1 MRVVVSRSVSRS
13 LSARP
18 LRRPRPGRH
27 TIPAT
32 IACWIAFALV
42 AFAIQYFLGSSEVR
56 AQFGAV
62 SAAPAGITV
71 IDGDTIRVAGEKQS
85 VRLVGFNAPETRHA
99 ACADEA
105 DLGSRAT
112 ERLKQLL
119 QSKNINLTKVACAC
133 RPGTEGTRACNYGRA
148 CGVLKADGHD
158 VGATLIAEGLA
169 VDFRCGAT
177 GCPPTPRPWCSHAAA
192 AAG

>member
-1 MRVVVSRSVSRS
+1 MHLVSSRGVPRSWQLPSNRP
-13 LSARP
+13 LRSARP
-18 LRRPRPGRH
+18 GRFS
-27 TIPAT
+27 IPVT

-42 AFAIQYFLGSSEVR
+42 AFAIQYFIGGGEVR

-62 SAAPAGITV
+62 SAAPAAITV
-71 IDGDTIRVAGEKQS
+71 IDGDTIRVAGEPRS
-85 VRLVGFNAPETRHA
+85 IRLVGFNAPETRDA

-119 QSKNINLTKVACAC
+119 QSKNINLTKIACAC
-133 RPGTEGTRACNYGRA
+133 RPGTEGTSACNYGRGCA
-148 CGVLKADGHD
+148 VLKADGRD

-169 VDFRCGAT
+169 VGFRCGAT
-177 GCPPTPRPWCSHAAA
+177 RCPPTPRPWCSHA
-192 AAG
+192 G